1 MDIKDAEYQEWNVIN
16 FHTGKVEYDF
26 TLELETK
33 EGEWFNEPQIG
44 HWSKKPLDNTKVLC
58 EYWSLKNTPDV
69 KVIGTELQ
77 CYNLFS
83 KMLKEEG
90 WQINLDNPEELLP
103 EYLEA
108 YKDNNKKPIIINL
121 K

>member
-1 MDIKDAEYQEWNVIN
+1 MSKGCTIILLTGQKSFKMTIKDAEYQEW
-16 FHTGKVEYDF
+16 
-26 TLELETK
+26 
-33 EGEWFNEPQIG
+33 FNAPQIDS
-44 HWSKKPLDNTKVLC
+44 WSKEPLDNTKVLC

-77 CYNLFS
+77 CYNLFT
-83 KMLKEEG
+83 KMLREEG
-90 WQINLDNPEELLP
+90 WQIRLDYQDELLP

-108 YKDNNKKPIIINL
+108 YEDNDKKPLIINL